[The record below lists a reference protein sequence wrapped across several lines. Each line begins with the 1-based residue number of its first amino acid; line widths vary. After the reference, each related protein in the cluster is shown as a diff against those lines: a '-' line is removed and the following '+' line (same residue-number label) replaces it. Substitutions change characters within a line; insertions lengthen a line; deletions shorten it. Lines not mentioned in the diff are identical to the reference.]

1 MPRLEVRDLTVR
13 FGGLVALDRVGFDV
27 PEGQIVGLIGP
38 NGAGKTT
45 LLNTVSR
52 FVEPEAGT
60 IRFDGRG
67 ILAASPHEIVGYGIG
82 RTFQG
87 VVLFSTMTVH
97 DTLLVGLHT
106 SARSGPLATALWL
119 PQVRDEQRQMQ
130 ERAREA
136 AALLG
141 LEPVLSFPVAGL
153 PFAMQKRVD
162 LARALVSLPR
172 LLLLD
177 EPAAGLAPEESEK
190 LGVLLRRIRDRYGCA
205 MLLVEHDMALVM
217 DICDHIVVL
226 DFGRLI
232 ASGPPHVVRS
242 DPAVIEAYLGEA
254 ARA

>member
-1 MPRLEVRDLTVR
+1 MPRLEIRDLTVR
-13 FGGLVALDRVGFDV
+13 FGGLLALDRVGFDV

-45 LLNTVSR
+45 LLNAVSR
-52 FVEPEAGT
+52 FVEPEAGS
-60 IRFDGRG
+60 IRFDGRE

-87 VVLFSTMTVH
+87 VVLFSTMTVQ
-97 DTLLVGLHT
+97 DTMLVGLHAV
-106 SARSGPLATALWL
+106 ARAGLLANALML
-119 PQVRDEQRQMQ
+119 PQARREQRKM
-130 ERAREA
+130 RDRVREVA
-136 AALLG
+136 SLLG
-141 LEPVLSFPVAGL
+141 LEPVESFPVSAL
-153 PFAMQKRVD
+153 PFAVQKRVD

-177 EPAAGLAPEESEK
+177 EPAAGLAPEESQE
-190 LGVLLRRIRDRYGCA
+190 LGALLQRIRDRYGCA

-226 DFGRLI
+226 NFGQLI
-232 ASGPPHVVRS
+232 ASGRPHVVRS